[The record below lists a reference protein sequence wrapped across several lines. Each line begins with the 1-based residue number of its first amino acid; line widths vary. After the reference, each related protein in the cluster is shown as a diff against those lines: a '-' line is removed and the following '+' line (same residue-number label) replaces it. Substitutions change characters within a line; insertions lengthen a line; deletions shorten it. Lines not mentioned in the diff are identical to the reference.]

1 MHVERPFF
9 VSPHALERFRERFGP
24 ASDEYI
30 QQLINLQLQPPEI
43 PDGANMNVT
52 KGPALYY
59 AILVGDEA
67 ATVVVGAPDGVDIT
81 QLPRH
86 PDTWPT
92 VLTVYPG
99 RKHIWQYRARLL
111 RKVKKRVQTKPFE
124 QTWEDW
130 EIETARLMR
139 WIGYTMR
146 EIAVVLDRT
155 EKQVERQ
162 ICSRK
167 IGTVQPR
174 WTEEELQ
181 IACDM
186 RLEGKTYAE
195 IGRKLGKSAQAVK
208 IKMLRHRRWVLEN
221 PERAAFLRIMSWM
234 KDPGKF
240 LAHLRKTDLVS
251 YVAMLYERLGE
262 EDSAC

>member
-1 MHVERPFF
+1 MHFERPFF

-30 QQLINLQLQPPEI
+30 QQLINIQLQPPEI

-67 ATVVVGAPDGVDIT
+67 ATVVVGAPDGVDLT
-81 QLPRH
+81 QLPRD

-146 EIAVVLDRT
+146 EIASVLDRT

-167 IGTVQPR
+167 IGMVRPR
-174 WTEEELQ
+174 WTDEELQ

-195 IGRKLGKSAQAVK
+195 IGKRLGKSAQAVK